1 MYKAAEDFKRFYEEI
16 TAEGLHPHNIEM
28 AYWAMVGHEK
38 ALKSCILQEQME
50 EEGGYSGNRGRY
62 TVRGEYSR
70 GGYSGHYDDGDSY
83 RRRDDR
89 GRYTRDGGRSMDGG
103 YSGDEESY
111 GRHWVRGHYSRDEGR
126 SDMVERIRRMM
137 EGADPEER
145 KAAERM
151 IRNMEM

>member
-1 MYKAAEDFKRFYEEI
+1 MYKAAEDFKRFYHEI
-16 TAEGLHPHNIEM
+16 TEGGIHPHNIEM

-38 ALKSCILQEQME
+38 ALKSCILEEQME
-50 EEGGYSGNRGRY
+50 EGHSGGRGRY

-70 GGYSGHYDDGDSY
+70 DGGYYGDYEDGDSY

-89 GRYTRDGGRSMDGG
+89 GRYTRDGG
-103 YSGDEESY
+103 YSQDMGESY
-111 GRHWVRGHYSRDEGR
+111 GRHWVRGHYSRDDGKN
-126 SDMVERIRRMM
+126 DMMERIRRMM

-151 IRNMEM
+151 IRNMGG